1 MIDRVGVW
9 AEGPTDQ
16 HKKFIYVSREYILI
30 HRVRKFEN
38 IRNARQSVLN
48 FWLKLYRLCLPI
60 SLITA
65 YI

>member
-16 HKKFIYVSREYILI
+16 HKKLYHVNIIILI

-48 FWLKLYRLCLPI
+48 LWLKLYRLGLPI

>member
-1 MIDRVGVW
+1 MKDRVGVW

-16 HKKFIYVSREYILI
+16 HKKLIYVSREYILI

-48 FWLKLYRLCLPI
+48 LWLKLYRLGLPI